1 MMGNVNGVM
10 LPGLASTVSPRRD
23 FRCLALNR
31 NGLLSLLDPRGRR
44 HSRHI
49 GGSDALGHACAQSG
63 EPINIGY
70 SMSVT
75 AVLRQMAEH
84 LPFRRLRFRKSHDF
98 QGLQVSDLQIGAV
111 ACRLNRLFDGGGRG
125 QEKTVR
131 VHPSSRRILE
141 LRASSCPFRKKGWEQ
156 VPSLVSPAQKLV
168 ASRQARNPRDR
179 PR

>member
-1 MMGNVNGVM
+1 MDDGERERSDAAGPSVHSE
-10 LPGLASTVSPRRD
+10 PPTR

-49 GGSDALGHACAQSG
+49 GGSDALGHACAQSA
-63 EPINIGY
+63 INIGY
-70 SMSVT
+70 RMSVT

-111 ACRLNRLFDGGGRG
+111 AYRLNRLFDGGGRG

-141 LRASSCPFRKKGWEQ
+141 PPCVLMSFQENGWSKFQ
-156 VPSLVSPAQKLV
+156 VGFAGTK
-168 ASRQARNPRDR
+168 ASRVAAGQESA
-179 PR
+179 

>member
-1 MMGNVNGVM
+1 MDDGERERSDVAGPSVHSE
-10 LPGLASTVSPRRD
+10 PPTR

-111 ACRLNRLFDGGGRG
+111 AYRLNRLFDGGGRG

-141 LRASSCPFRKKGWEQ
+141 LRASSCLFRKTDGASSKSGF
-156 VPSLVSPAQKLV
+156 AGTK
-168 ASRQARNPRDR
+168 ASRVAAGQESA
-179 PR
+179 